1 MPIQFDSIVNF
12 PQVKDIGICN
22 KLFSDPITT
31 AITLT
36 MIMIAML
43 VLFFPL
49 KKNKFEQYFK
59 IIIYYGLITSVSLT
73 IHDSI
78 ITKNVEGRFHN
89 EESIADDLP
98 DKITITPRISGGN
111 EEKSNEAVEI
121 HNEKELDDIITSLET
136 EDIFT
141 DDLS

>member
-1 MPIQFDSIVNF
+1 
-12 PQVKDIGICN
+12 
-22 KLFSDPITT
+22 
-31 AITLT
+31 
-36 MIMIAML
+36 ML

-78 ITKNVEGRFHN
+78 ITKNVESQFHN
-89 EESIADDLP
+89 EESVADDLP
-98 DKITITPRISGGN
+98 DKITITPRVSGGEKTN
-111 EEKSNEAVEI
+111 EVAEI

-136 EDIFT
+136 DDIFT